1 MADSQDGLV
10 GSLHTPPRASHG
22 PRRARTSRGWTHHH
36 ACHAMGSLGHALQA
50 DLPRDWAKLALCGPG
65 GVEGGRWSAGAELP
79 GCVEGGRWSAGDELP
94 GCVEGG
100 RGSAGAEL
108 HVVWSFSAG
117 VLPFL
122 FASAVGGHGLF
133 YF

>member
-65 GVEGGRWSAGAELP
+65 GVEGGRWSAG
-79 GCVEGGRWSAGDELP
+79 DELP